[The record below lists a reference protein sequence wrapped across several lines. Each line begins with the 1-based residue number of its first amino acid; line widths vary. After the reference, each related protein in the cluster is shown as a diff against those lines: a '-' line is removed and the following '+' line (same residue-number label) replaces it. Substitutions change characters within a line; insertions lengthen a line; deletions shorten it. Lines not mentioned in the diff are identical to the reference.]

1 MIRFQILAGLAVI
14 SLSAYAQQTGRLT
27 GTVLDPVGAAIP
39 NASVSLYLPEGSSPL
54 LKTSTNSEGIF
65 DLIAVRPDLYTL
77 QIESPSF
84 SKYTARE
91 VRVEPGRQTTLPDIK
106 LSLVSTTQTI
116 EVTADAPGVTL
127 ATAEVASTTTQEQIR
142 NLPVL
147 DRQISNLFVLQAGV
161 AQNGRANTVVN
172 GMRPSYS
179 NLYVDGIN
187 IQDSVRLNDLDNIPN
202 RITIAQVAEFT
213 VSTTNSNPTIGGA
226 ASTFSLVTPSGG
238 NLYHGSLYW
247 YNRNNYFSANDW
259 FNNKNGVSRPFL
271 NSNEFGGTV
280 GGPIKRDKLFFWSNY
295 EGLRRPG
302 TTPVNNTIL
311 TPTARQGILQY
322 RVGGNVQQFNVLT
335 QSGLQI
341 SPFMQKLLD
350 QVPTT
355 SNNSAIGDQLNTT
368 GYSFNARNKR
378 VRDNVTGKLDYNLT
392 PKHVFSA
399 TYAWNREITD
409 RPDLTPFY
417 SVVPPVFNDN
427 TDKLFSVSYRWTPT
441 ATLTN
446 ELRGGYNRAP
456 STFDLNTP
464 SPAYVLATGLAT
476 AGMQF
481 SSPVQSGEVGEG
493 RNVNWYGIYDNANW
507 VKGRHTVSFGFQTFQ
522 TRVGS
527 FNFNGAVPT
536 YTIGISSA
544 STAGFTAGS
553 IPGASSTDV
562 SRANGL
568 LSTLAGLLTSGA
580 QQFNP
585 TSPTSGFVKGAPQIN
600 NFAYNNYALYVLD
613 NFKVLRNLTLTL
625 GLRWDYFP
633 PVDETSGLIVQPVLQ
648 NNNGPATLLGNA
660 TLDLTGSGAG
670 RQITKQD
677 KNNFAPNVAF
687 AWDPFG
693 QGKTSIRGGY
703 DVAFVNDNSLNS
715 VFNTLVNNNGL
726 FINRNVGN
734 LTSRADLPTPIDTP
748 PFALPTT
755 SLAQFN
761 LSPTSPPAQG
771 LIDPNLATPYV
782 EQWNFSVEHDLKGWV
797 FEGRYVGNHAAK
809 GFRLIDFN
817 QVDVNRGGFLQD
829 FIRAR
834 NNGFLAQNA
843 TGTFNPAYNPA
854 IAGSQ
859 VLTFFPLL
867 PSGGL
872 LTNAT
877 VQGLLRT
884 GEVGTLA
891 QTYQTQNPRSN
902 FVPANQPDF
911 SYFPNPYTLFS
922 GMMNNTANSTY
933 NAAQFEVRK
942 RTRNGL
948 QFQANYTFSKALA
961 NTFQQR
967 GFDAQLDNGNP
978 GIEKGIANFDQRHAF
993 KFNHYYPLPFGA
1005 SNRFH
1010 FSNKGLDRLID
1021 GWALSGFL
1029 AIYSGNPVEARSQRG
1044 TLNRGARSAE
1054 NTVDSPLTYSQ
1065 LRDIT
1070 GLFMRGDGPYWID
1083 PSHINPANQQGVAAD
1098 GAPPFA
1104 GQVFFNPQP
1113 GSLGSLQ
1120 RRTLF
1125 GPGYWNYDFSVSK
1138 GTKITERQSLEI
1150 HFDFFNVFNHPN
1162 FFIND
1167 QNVNTAGFGKIT
1179 SQNYSSAGVGPRLIQ
1194 FGLYYRF

>member
-1 MIRFQILAGLAVI
+1 MKRLEILVVLFLV
-14 SLSAYAQQTGRLT
+14 SLSVYAQQTGRLT
-27 GTVLDPVGAAIP
+27 GTVLDPAGAAVP

-54 LKTSTNSEGIF
+54 LKTTTNSAGIF

-84 SKYTARE
+84 AKYTVRD
-91 VRVEPGRQTTLPDIK
+91 VRVEPVRQLTLPDIK
-106 LSLVSTTQTI
+106 LSLASTSQTV
-116 EVTADAPGVTL
+116 EVTASAQGITL

-161 AQNGRANTVVN
+161 AQNGRANTVIN

-179 NLYVDGIN
+179 NLFVDGVN
-187 IQDSVRLNDLDNIPN
+187 IQDSVRINDLDNIPN

-213 VSTTNSNPTIGGA
+213 VSTTNSSPTIGGA
-226 ASTFSLVTPSGG
+226 ASTFTLVTPSGG
-238 NLYHGSLYW
+238 NQYHGSLYW
-247 YNRNNYFSANDW
+247 YNRNNYFAANDW
-259 FNNKNGVSRPFL
+259 FNNKNGVGRPFL

-280 GGPIKRDKLFFWSNY
+280 GGPIKRDKLFFWANY
-295 EGLRRPG
+295 EGLRRPA

-311 TPTARQGILQY
+311 TPTARQGILEY
-322 RVGGNVQQFNVLT
+322 KVGGAVQQFNVLSA
-335 QSGLQI
+335 SGLQI

-355 SNNSAIGDQLNTT
+355 GNNSAIGDQLNTT
-368 GYSFNARNKR
+368 GYSFNGRNKHT
-378 VRDNVTGKLDYNLT
+378 RDNVTGKLDYNLT
-392 PKHVFSA
+392 PKHVFSV
-399 TYAWNREITD
+399 TYAWNREIVD

-417 SVVPPVFNDN
+417 GVVPPVFNDN
-427 TDKLFSVSYRWTPT
+427 TAKLFSASYRWTPT

-446 ELRGGYNRAP
+446 ELRGGFNRAP
-456 STFDLNTP
+456 SLFSLNSP
-464 SPAYVLATGLAT
+464 SPGYVLATGLAT

-481 SSPVQSGEVGEG
+481 SSPIQSGEVGEG

-522 TRVGS
+522 QRVGS
-527 FNFNGAVPT
+527 FNYNGAVPT

-544 STAGFTAGS
+544 SPYGFTAGN

-568 LSTLAGLLTSGA
+568 LATLAGLLTSGS

-585 TSPTSGFVKGAPQIN
+585 TSTTSGFVKGAPQVN

-633 PVDETSGLIVQPVLQ
+633 PVDETSGLIVQPVVQ
-648 NNNGPATLLGNA
+648 NNNAPATLLGNA

-677 KNNFAPNVAF
+677 KNNFAPNVGF
-687 AWDPFG
+687 AWDPFRKG
-693 QGKTSIRGGY
+693 TTSIRGGY
-703 DVAFVNDNSLNS
+703 SVAFLNDNTLNS
-715 VFNTLVNNNGL
+715 VFNTLTVNNGL
-726 FINRNVGN
+726 FITRGINN
-734 LTSRADLPTPIDTP
+734 LTSRADAPTPVDTP

-761 LSPTSPPAQG
+761 LSPASPPVEG
-771 LIDPNLATPYV
+771 LVDPNLATPYV

-797 FEGRYVGNHAAK
+797 FEGRYVGNHVVK
-809 GFRLIDFN
+809 GLRQIDFN

-843 TGTFNPAYNPA
+843 TGTFNPNYNPA

-859 VLTFFPLL
+859 LLTFFPQL
-867 PSGGL
+867 PGGGL

-884 GEVGTLA
+884 GEPGSLA
-891 QTYQTQNPRSN
+891 QLYQDQTTP
-902 FVPANQPDF
+902 FFPANIPGF
-911 SYFPNPYTLFS
+911 SYFPNPLLLYSSMLT
-922 GMMNNTANSTY
+922 NTSNSTY
-933 NAAQFEVRK
+933 NAGQFEVRK
-942 RTRNGL
+942 RTRNGF
-948 QFQANYTFSKALA
+948 QFQANYTFSKALT

-967 GFDAQLDNGNP
+967 GIEANLDNGNP
-978 GIEKGIANFDQRHAF
+978 SIEKGVANFDQRHAF

-1005 SNRFH
+1005 SNKFH
-1010 FSNKGLDRLID
+1010 FSNKGLDRIID

-1029 AIYSGNPVEARSQRG
+1029 AIYSGNPIEARSQRG

-1098 GAPPFA
+1098 GQPAFA

-1125 GPGYWNYDFSVSK
+1125 GPGYWNDDLSVSK
-1138 GTKITERQSLEI
+1138 NTKITERQSLEL
-1150 HFDFFNVFNHPN
+1150 HVDFFNVFNHPN

-1179 SQNYSSAGVGPRLIQ
+1179 AQNYNSAGVGPRLIQ